1 LDAVR
6 SLLKGGADPN
16 TKNCNGTTPL
26 MFAKSTAVR
35 NGDLLLLKL
44 LLDNGANI
52 NARDNLG
59 KTALEYLEENTK
71 IVISFMKDNG
81 AK

>member
-1 LDAVR
+1 
-6 SLLKGGADPN
+6 
-16 TKNCNGTTPL
+16 